1 MHAKTLPLFLLFA
14 TAAALADDA
23 LADDAAILQCRA
35 LPATAA
41 RLACYDAIPVGS
53 AAASANAPA
62 ASAAAAGAAPATA
75 AATPEQRFG
84 LGQVKPV
91 AKANEPTS
99 IESTIEGNFNGWGP
113 NTRFKLANGQV
124 WRVIDGSS
132 AELGP
137 VKNQQVRIVRN
148 IFGTMFLEVAGS
160 NNSAK
165 VRRLQ

>member
-1 MHAKTLPLFLLFA
+1 MKAKILPLFLLFA
-14 TAAALADDA
+14 AGAA

-41 RLACYDAIPVGS
+41 RLACYDAIPVGP
-53 AAASANAPA
+53 AAASLAAPA
-62 ASAAAAGAAPATA
+62 ASVATASAAPAAA

-84 LGQVKPV
+84 LSQVKPV
-91 AKANEPTS
+91 VKADEPTS
-99 IESTIEGNFNGWGP
+99 IESTIEGTFNGWGP
-113 NTRFKLANGQV
+113 NTVFRLANGQA

-137 VKNQQVRIVRN
+137 VSKQQIKIVRN
-148 IFGTMFLEVAGS
+148 VFGTMFLEVAGS

-165 VRRLQ
+165 VRRLR